1 MERILGQVMTFGQES
16 DRLYAADTEEADSGQ
31 AAAVENGAEG
41 TADRTD
47 GGQAAEEVPAVKDFT
62 LRLEETVRRHLSDP
76 AFTVDELARQ
86 MEYRR
91 TTCYRKVK
99 ELTGMTPNDY
109 LRTARLK
116 RAAELLLDDR
126 LNVTEVAYKVGF
138 EDPFYFSKCFKAYF
152 GMAPSGFAKNRNR
165 QKD

>member
-1 MERILGQVMTFGQES
+1 
-16 DRLYAADTEEADSGQ
+16 
-31 AAAVENGAEG
+31 
-41 TADRTD
+41 
-47 GGQAAEEVPAVKDFT
+47 
-62 LRLEETVRRHLSDP
+62 
-76 AFTVDELARQ
+76 
-86 MEYRR
+86 
-91 TTCYRKVK
+91 
-99 ELTGMTPNDY
+99 MTPNDY

-138 EDPFYFSKCFKAYF
+138 EDPSYFSKCFKAYF

>member
-1 MERILGQVMTFGQES
+1 
-16 DRLYAADTEEADSGQ
+16 
-31 AAAVENGAEG
+31 
-41 TADRTD
+41 
-47 GGQAAEEVPAVKDFT
+47 
-62 LRLEETVRRHLSDP
+62 
-76 AFTVDELARQ
+76 

-138 EDPFYFSKCFKAYF
+138 EDPSYFSKCFKAYF